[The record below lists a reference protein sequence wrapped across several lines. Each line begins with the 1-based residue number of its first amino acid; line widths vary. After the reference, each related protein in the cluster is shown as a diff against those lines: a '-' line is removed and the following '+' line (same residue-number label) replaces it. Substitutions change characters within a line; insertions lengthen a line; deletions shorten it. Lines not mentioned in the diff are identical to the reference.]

1 MTTPRPPTVALV
13 LGGGGAR
20 GYAHIGVIEVLQERG
35 YEIIAVAGTSMGAL
49 IGGLHAAGALDE
61 YADWVTS
68 LTQRDVFRLL
78 DVTVRGPG
86 GIRAE
91 KIFAKVN
98 DLFGQIRIEDLPIPF
113 TAVTTD
119 LLAGREVWFQQ
130 GPIAIATRASIAMP
144 SLITPIVVDGR
155 LLADG
160 GLLNPVPVAAV
171 TAAQADLTI
180 AVCLA
185 EEHLFGRPPHHHAT
199 PTADTTDEPH
209 DKGLD
214 FARML
219 DSDLARTII
228 GWFHSDLESDSDS
241 DSNSRHSKS
250 EDQPTSSDGSP
261 PTGHT
266 SAAASVQPSRKF
278 EVEPPPSDLRA
289 LEVMQLSLEA
299 LQGSITRFQLAAHPP
314 DLLIG
319 VSRTAC
325 RTFDFHR
332 AEELIALGR
341 RRATKALD
349 RYEER
354 A

>member
-1 MTTPRPPTVALV
+1 MTTSRPRTVALV

-20 GYAHIGVIEVLQERG
+20 GYAHIGVIEVLQQRG
-35 YEIIAVAGTSMGAL
+35 YEIVAVAGTSMGAL
-49 IGGLHAAGALDE
+49 VGGLHAAGTLDDYTE
-61 YADWVTS
+61 WVTS
-68 LTQRDVFRLL
+68 LTQRDVVRLL

-86 GIRAE
+86 GIRGE
-91 KIFAKVN
+91 KIFAKVS
-98 DLFGQIRIEDLPIPF
+98 DLFGQLRIEELPIPF
-113 TAVTTD
+113 TAVATD

-144 SLITPIVVDGR
+144 NLVTPIVVDGR

-171 TAAQADLTI
+171 TAVQADLTI

-185 EEHLFGRPPHHHAT
+185 EEHLFGHPAHHQ
-199 PTADTTDEPH
+199 DTSVMPDSDGHH

-228 GWFHSDLESDSDS
+228 GWFHSDSDSDADGAS
-241 DSNSRHSKS
+241 LESWA
-250 EDQPTSSDGSP
+250 EDQPVGSDGSSP
-261 PTGHT
+261 ATPASPTGT
-266 SAAASVQPSRKF
+266 GGQPSRKF
-278 EVEPPPSDLRA
+278 EVGAAPSDLRT

-319 VSRTAC
+319 ISRTAC

-332 AEELIALGR
+332 ADEMIAVGR
-341 RRATKALD
+341 RRASKALD
-349 RYEER
+349 HYEAR
-354 A
+354 G